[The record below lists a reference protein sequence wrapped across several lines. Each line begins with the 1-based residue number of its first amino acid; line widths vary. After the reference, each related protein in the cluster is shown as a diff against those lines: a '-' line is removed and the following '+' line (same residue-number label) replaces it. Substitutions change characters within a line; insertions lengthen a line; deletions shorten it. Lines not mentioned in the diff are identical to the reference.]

1 MRKLILAASLLAA
14 SVAGASAADL
24 PAQPYTRAMPMIPAG
39 WDWSGFYWG
48 GNGGWGSSRN
58 CWDNI
63 TPAGAL
69 IGAEGCHNATGGVA
83 GGQFGYRTQSYAW
96 VFGFEAQG
104 DWVGLRGSKVSNT
117 FFLFTPGDIT
127 NRSRI
132 DAVGLFTG
140 QVGYAW
146 GNTLLYLKGGVAVT
160 GARYNDIF
168 TPSGTI
174 VATAQ
179 DTRVGGTVGGGLEYG
194 FEPGWSVAVEYDHLF
209 MGSRNEAMSSL
220 GIIPG
225 VAPAGVPVV
234 LDRIRQDVDLVTLR
248 INYTFGGP
256 SILKY

>member
-104 DWVGLRGSKVSNT
+104 DWAGLRGSQVSNA
-117 FFLFTPGDIT
+117 FFFAVPGYLT

-132 DAVGLFTG
+132 DAFGLFTG
-140 QVGYAW
+140 QIGYAW
-146 GNTLLYLKGGVAVT
+146 GNTLLYVKGGAAVT
-160 GARYNDIF
+160 AARFKDLVTTSGIIGA
-168 TPSGTI
+168 TGT
-174 VATAQ
+174 
-179 DTRVGGTVGGGLEYG
+179 DTRAGGTVGVGLEYG
-194 FEPGWSVAVEYDHLF
+194 FAPRWSVGVVYDHLF
-209 MGSRNEAMSSL
+209 MGTRRVNMSSL
-220 GIIPG
+220 AFVSST
-225 VAPAGVPVV
+225 VAI
-234 LDRIRQDVDLVTLR
+234 DRIRQDVDLITARV
-248 INYTFGGP
+248 NYTFGGP
-256 SILKY
+256 S